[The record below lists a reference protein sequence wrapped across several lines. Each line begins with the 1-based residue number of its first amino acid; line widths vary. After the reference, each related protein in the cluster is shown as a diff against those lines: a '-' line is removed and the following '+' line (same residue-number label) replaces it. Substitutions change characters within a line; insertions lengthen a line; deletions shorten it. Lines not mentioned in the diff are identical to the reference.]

1 MIPGKRASKKY
12 GSKTASKFG
21 IEIVPHLKVHRKQQE
36 KGLSKVDGNDVRGI
50 ICVIQNQCKN
60 AITEES
66 IEIASECLLVISKIK
81 LHCPYLVY
89 SGWITRLV
97 QCVVLAFG
105 SEFDASEN
113 TLLLVDVVLDT
124 LHVLLKKTK
133 ALFTSQLVSMFIEL
147 AAAWTPQEKA
157 TLVLLLLRTMSTIDL
172 AKTYIRSNFLL
183 RSSCVCLEEILN
195 RLLDFIHIYVSTYD
209 AANLKCV
216 RSTLLA
222 AILYFGHHGLLDYFN
237 SLCW

>member
-36 KGLSKVDGNDVRGI
+36 KGLSKADGNDVRGM

-66 IEIASECLLVISKIK
+66 IEIASECLLVISKMK
-81 LHCPYLVY
+81 LHCSNLVY

-133 ALFTSQLVSMFIEL
+133 ALFTGQLVSMFIEL
-147 AAAWTPQEKA
+147 AAVWTPQEKA
-157 TLVLLLLRTMSTIDL
+157 TLVLLLIRTMSTIDL
-172 AKTYIRSNFLL
+172 AKTFIGSNLLL

-195 RLLDFIHIYVSTYD
+195 RLLDFIHIYVSTHD
-209 AANLKCV
+209 AENLNCV

-222 AILYFGHHGLLDYFN
+222 ATLYFGHHGLLDYFN